1 MERGGEPK
9 RSYAGGKIRETQG
22 EIYYTKLN
30 ATITVCE
37 TKGVQK
43 TQKQSSKESS
53 KTKYKVQIK
62 NQSSTQTGA
71 RTAQNKPRQ
80 TKTGQ
85 GVRGTHRLNTQA
97 LMT

>member
-53 KTKYKVQIK
+53 KTKYKSKIKVQLK
-62 NQSSTQTGA
+62 HGKLKTKTYQTGQEQTENND
-71 RTAQNKPRQ
+71 RTRSE
-80 TKTGQ
+80 G
-85 GVRGTHRLNTQA
+85 NTD
-97 LMT
+97 

>member
-1 MERGGEPK
+1 MERGGGPK

-53 KTKYKVQIK
+53 KTKYKSKIKVQLRQEHK
-62 NQSSTQTGA
+62 QPKTNQDKQ
-71 RTAQNKPRQ
+71 RPDRE
-80 TKTGQ
+80 
-85 GVRGTHRLNTQA
+85 
-97 LMT
+97 